1 MTENDLG
8 QSKERRLEASFR
20 RRPSPDDRARARI
33 CISSFVLSFFLCCG
47 IFSIIKLLSAA
58 VVCPGHRMTG
68 ISSEFYRAIARNGSR
83 PVEILPNSCIFLGV
97 LTGSCL
103 LLHHHFL
110 CSGFGGMFRI
120 DELNQVKNTCTS
132 FCVVIL

>member
-1 MTENDLG
+1 MTWV
-8 QSKERRLEASFR
+8 
-20 RRPSPDDRARARI
+20 RARRGGWRHLFEEDQVQMIELEHVYVFLAL
-33 CISSFVLSFFLCCG
+33 FYLFFLCCG

-132 FCVVIL
+132 FCAVIL